1 MNNSIPRRRAQVVEP
16 GVVVFAYHDV
26 GVECLDAL
34 VSRGSRV
41 LAVFTH
47 RDNPEE
53 KIWFKSVA
61 QLARRHGIPVH
72 TPDSVNT
79 PEWIAR
85 LREIQPDIIFSFY
98 YRNMICQEILDIPR
112 LGAFNLHG
120 SLLPKYR
127 GRVPIN
133 WAMLNGETETGATL
147 HWMVKRPDAGDIVD
161 QEAVSIDPR
170 DTAQDVFIKVTAAAR
185 RVLERSLDAI
195 RQGHAPRRPQ
205 DESRA
210 SYFGGRKPEDG
221 RIDWHADA
229 VRIFN
234 FIRALTHPYPGAFTD
249 VQDAQ
254 MPRAAAPDVPVSRG
268 ISASMPVTGCAG
280 AADVEG
286 RRFFVWWAEPRP
298 DGAGRPGQVVSV
310 APLRVAAGKGSLEI
324 TKWQWRGGPEQEGG
338 AHGLRLDQVLGEA
351 TSQAASV

>member
-1 MNNSIPRRRAQVVEP
+1 MTEP
-16 GVVVFAYHDV
+16 GIVVFAYHNV

-53 KIWFKSVA
+53 KIWFRSVA
-61 QLARRHGIPVH
+61 QLAQRCGIPVH

-79 PEWIAR
+79 PEWIAQ
-85 LREIQPDIIFSFY
+85 LRDMRPDIIFSFY
-98 YRNMICQEILDIPR
+98 YRNLICQEILDIPR

-133 WAMLNGETETGATL
+133 WAVLNGETETGATL
-147 HWMVKRPDAGDIVD
+147 HHMVKRADAGDIVD
-161 QEAVSIDPR
+161 QQAVSIGPR
-170 DTAQDVFIKVTAAAR
+170 DTAQDVFIRVAAAAR
-185 RVLERSLDAI
+185 QVLERSLDAI
-195 RQGHAPRRPQ
+195 KHGRAPRRPQ
-205 DESRA
+205 DESQS

-229 VRIFN
+229 ERIFN
-234 FIRALTHPYPGAFTD
+234 LIRAVTHPYPGAFTD
-249 VQDAQ
+249 V
-254 MPRAAAPDVPVSRG
+254 
-268 ISASMPVTGCAG
+268 
-280 AADVEG
+280 EG
-286 RRFFVWWAEPRP
+286 RRLFIWWAEPQP

-324 TKWQWRGGPEQEGG
+324 VKWQWRGSPEQEGG
-338 AHGLRLDQVLGEA
+338 MHGLLPGQVLGEA
-351 TSQAASV
+351 TPRAATV

>member
-1 MNNSIPRRRAQVVEP
+1 MTEP

-53 KIWFKSVA
+53 RIWFKSVE

-72 TPDSVNT
+72 TPESVNT

-85 LREIQPDIIFSFY
+85 LREMKPDIIFSFY

-133 WAMLNGETETGATL
+133 WAVLNGETETGATL

-161 QEAVSIDPR
+161 QEAVPIGPR
-170 DTAQDVFIKVTAAAR
+170 DTARDVFIKVTAAAR
-185 RVLERSLDAI
+185 RILERSLDAI
-195 RQGHAPRRPQ
+195 RQGRAPRHPQ

-229 VRIFN
+229 GQIFN

-249 VQDAQ
+249 VD
-254 MPRAAAPDVPVSRG
+254 
-268 ISASMPVTGCAG
+268 
-280 AADVEG
+280 G
-286 RRFFVWWAEPRP
+286 RRFLVWWAEPRA
-298 DGAGRPGQVVSV
+298 DGAGRPGQVLSV
-310 APLRVAAGKGSLEI
+310 TPLRVAAGNGSLEI
-324 TKWQWRGGPEQEGG
+324 LKWQWRGGPEQQGD
-338 AHGLRLDQVLGEA
+338 AHGLRPGQVLGEA
-351 TSQAASV
+351 TPRAASV

>member
-1 MNNSIPRRRAQVVEP
+1 MTEPEP
-16 GVVVFAYHDV
+16 GVVIFAYHDV

-34 VSRGSRV
+34 ISRGSRV
-41 LAVFTH
+41 IAVFTH

-53 KIWFKSVA
+53 KIWFRSVA
-61 QLARRHGIPVH
+61 QIARQHGIPVH

-85 LREIQPDIIFSFY
+85 LREMRPDIVFSFY
-98 YRNMICQEILDIPR
+98 YRNMICQDILDIPR

-133 WAMLNGETETGATL
+133 WAVLNGETETGATL

-161 QEAVSIDPR
+161 QEAVPIGPR
-170 DTAQDVFIKVTAAAR
+170 DTARDVFIKVTAAAR

-195 RQGHAPRRPQ
+195 RQGHAPRRLQ
-205 DESRA
+205 DESQA
-210 SYFGGRKPEDG
+210 SYFGGRKPDDG

-229 VRIFN
+229 RRIFN
-234 FIRALTHPYPGAFTD
+234 LIRALTHPYPGAFTD

-254 MPRAAAPDVPVSRG
+254 MPRAQ
-268 ISASMPVTGCAG
+268 GCAG

-310 APLRVAAGKGSLEI
+310 APLRVTAGKGSLEI
-324 TKWQWRGGPEQEGG
+324 VKWQWRGGPEQEGG
-338 AHGLRLDQVLGEA
+338 AHGLRTGQMLGEA
-351 TSQAASV
+351 TPRAATV

>member
-1 MNNSIPRRRAQVVEP
+1 MTEP
-16 GVVVFAYHDV
+16 GIVVFGYHDV

-41 LAVFTH
+41 IAVFTH

-53 KIWFKSVA
+53 KIWFRSVA

-85 LREIQPDIIFSFY
+85 LREMRPDIVFSFY
-98 YRNMICQEILDIPR
+98 YRNLICQDILDIPR

-127 GRVPIN
+127 GRGPIN
-133 WAMLNGETETGATL
+133 WAVLNGEIRTGATL
-147 HWMVKRPDAGDIVD
+147 HHMVKRPDAGDIVD
-161 QEAVSIDPR
+161 QEAVPIGPR

-185 RVLERSLDAI
+185 QVLERSLEAI
-195 RQGHAPRRPQ
+195 KQGRAPRRPQ
-205 DESRA
+205 DEAQA
-210 SYFGGRKPEDG
+210 SYFGGRKPDDG

-229 VRIFN
+229 QRIFN
-234 FIRALTHPYPGAFTD
+234 LIRALTHPYPGAFT
-249 VQDAQ
+249 
-254 MPRAAAPDVPVSRG
+254 
-268 ISASMPVTGCAG
+268 
-280 AADVEG
+280 DVEG

-298 DGAGRPGQVVSV
+298 DGAGQPGQVVSV
-310 APLRVAAGKGSLEI
+310 SPLRVAAGKGSVEI
-324 TKWQWRGGPEQEGG
+324 VKWQWHDGSEQQSDV
-338 AHGLRLDQVLGEA
+338 HGLQPGQMLGEA
-351 TSQAASV
+351 TPRAATV

>member
-1 MNNSIPRRRAQVVEP
+1 VTEP
-16 GVVVFAYHDV
+16 GIVVFGYHDV

-41 LAVFTH
+41 IAVFTH

-61 QLARRHGIPVH
+61 QLARQHGIPVH

-85 LREIQPDIIFSFY
+85 LREMQPDIVFSFY
-98 YRNMICQEILDIPR
+98 YRNLICQEILAIPR

-133 WAMLNGETETGATL
+133 WAVLNGEIRTGATL
-147 HWMVKRPDAGDIVD
+147 HHMVKRPDAGDIVD
-161 QEAVSIDPR
+161 QEAVPISPR

-185 RVLERSLDAI
+185 QVLERSLEAI
-195 RQGHAPRRPQ
+195 KQGRAPRRPQ
-205 DESRA
+205 DEAQA
-210 SYFGGRKPEDG
+210 SYFGGRKPDDG

-229 VRIFN
+229 QRIFN
-234 FIRALTHPYPGAFTD
+234 LIRALTHPYPGAFT
-249 VQDAQ
+249 
-254 MPRAAAPDVPVSRG
+254 
-268 ISASMPVTGCAG
+268 
-280 AADVEG
+280 DVEG

-298 DGAGRPGQVVSV
+298 DGAGQPGQVVSV
-310 APLRVAAGKGSLEI
+310 SPLRVAAGKGSVEI
-324 TKWQWRGGPEQEGG
+324 VKWQWHDGSEQQSDV
-338 AHGLRLDQVLGEA
+338 HGLRPGQMLGEA
-351 TSQAASV
+351 TPRAATV